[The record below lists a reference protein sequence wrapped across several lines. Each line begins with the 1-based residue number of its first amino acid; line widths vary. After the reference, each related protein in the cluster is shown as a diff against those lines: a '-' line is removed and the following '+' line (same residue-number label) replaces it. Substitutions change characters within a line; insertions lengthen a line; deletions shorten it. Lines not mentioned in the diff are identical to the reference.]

1 MLVGVESAFFSL
13 DSLTCGI
20 GNPITIIEYF
30 SDTTRDDLVTAF
42 NGSTTYSSIQSD
54 SEFIISFEP
63 TDRKDTFELDTEI
76 NIKASMVKTLT
87 ISCLPVG
94 SIIEEGQFFITSTS
108 EENIVSARGQML
120 SKQSGSTWIPTSQWQ
135 QKNIYIIYLNNQV
148 NPMCLG
154 QIK

>member
-1 MLVGVESAFFSL
+1 MESAFFSL
-13 DSLTCGI
+13 DSVTCGI
-20 GNPITIIEYF
+20 GNSITILEDF
-30 SDTTRDDLVTAF
+30 NDTTRVDLVTAF
-42 NGSTTYSSIQSD
+42 YGSTACSSIQSD
-54 SEFIISFEP
+54 SEFIISFEL
-63 TDRKDTFELDTEI
+63 TDGKDTIELDTEI
-76 NIKASMVKTLT
+76 NIKVSVVKTLT

-108 EENIVSARGQML
+108 EENIVSACGQML

-135 QKNIYIIYLNNQV
+135 QKNTYIIYLNNQV